1 MVRVRLTGRGRH
13 RAARRVTGGRRAVA
27 LATVVSA
34 AGLQAGLSA
43 GSAAAADVPV
53 WTEGPL
59 FNDPLGTTAR
69 QYAIRTRLVELTNAA
84 LPGSTIKVAVYHV
97 WETTV
102 SDALVAARNRGVN
115 VQIVLDS
122 SSVKDRPTNPVY
134 AQLKTALGTSTT
146 SPSFV
151 TLCPADKSCLGDP
164 VFGKSIM
171 HNKFWLFS
179 AVQGATNV
187 VVQTTSNSTPSAST
201 RFFNDALQLPNNR
214 VLYGAYADYFDDLA
228 AKQWKS
234 WDYRTVSNGH
244 YKAYFFPRA
253 GTTNSTDTLYSVL
266 NNVSCTYKDAA
277 GVKRST
283 VVRAAIFQITRQAIA
298 DKLVA
303 LKKAGCTVSIE
314 YASADAGTWKSMHA
328 TGAPPARCYNDDRD
342 PLHPGTKLATPFII
356 HTKYVAIDGWY
367 DGARNKITFTGSQNA
382 SGPAL
387 RENDEAYVKIDDD
400 SVHDTYRT
408 HFTQVWN
415 VAYPGVKDN
424 TNLCKGVK
432 VLPQDGEVRTA

>member
-1 MVRVRLTGRGRH
+1 MVRVRLKGTGRH
-13 RAARRVTGGRRAVA
+13 RAERAVTGGRRAVA

-34 AGLQAGLSA
+34 AGLQAGLCA
-43 GSAAAADVPV
+43 GSATAADAPV

-59 FNDPLGTTAR
+59 FNDPLGTTAQ

-102 SDALVAARNRGVN
+102 SDALVAAKNRGVH

-122 SSVKDRPTNPVY
+122 SSVKDRPDNPVY
-134 AQLKTALGTSTT
+134 GRLKAALGTSTA

-151 TLCPADKSCLGDP
+151 TLCPTDKSCLGDP
-164 VFGKSIM
+164 RFGKSIM

-201 RFFNDALQLPNNR
+201 KFFNDALQLPNNR
-214 VLYGAYADYFDDLA
+214 VLYGAYADYFDDLT
-228 AKQWKS
+228 AKLWKD

-266 NNVSCTYKDAA
+266 NNVSCTYKDAT

-298 DKLVA
+298 DKLVS

-314 YASADAGTWKSMHA
+314 YASADAGTWKAMNA
-328 TGAPPARCYNDDRD
+328 AGAPPARCYNDDRD
-342 PLHPGTKLATPFII
+342 PLHPGSKLATPFIV

-408 HFTQVWN
+408 HFTKVWN
-415 VAYPGVKDN
+415 VAYPGANDN

-432 VLPQDGEVRTA
+432 VLPQDGEVKTA